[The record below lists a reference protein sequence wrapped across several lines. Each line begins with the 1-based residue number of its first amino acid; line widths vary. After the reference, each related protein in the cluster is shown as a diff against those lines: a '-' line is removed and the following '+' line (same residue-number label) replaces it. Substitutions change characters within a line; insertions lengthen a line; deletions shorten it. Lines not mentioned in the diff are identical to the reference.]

1 MASIKTIEWFK
12 IPENVRVPI
21 VNRFWGPFLNQLVQ
35 KKARKVADYPNELKK
50 LGNDKPEEI
59 VVSMT
64 SFPARIEYVYLSLSQ
79 LFNQTLPPDRVEL
92 WLADPQ
98 FPTHELSDNLKPLID
113 LGLEVKFCPEDIKGH
128 KKYFYAMQSHP
139 DALVITFDDDL
150 IYHEKCIEELYNSY
164 LQYKDCV
171 HCLRGAN
178 IALDNQGNITP
189 YGNWKVRFKG
199 DEPRLSIMPSTG
211 AGTLYPP
218 HLLSEEVFNIE
229 VLKRI
234 CLTAD
239 DLWMKTMS
247 LLNGVKVRRIE
258 KNHRPLTTITGSQTV
273 TLADENIFNSKN
285 DECVRNLVKQYPA
298 AFEKLK
304 A

>member
-12 IPENVRVPI
+12 IPEGVRVPI
-21 VNRFWGPFLNQLVQ
+21 INRFWGPFLNRLVQ
-35 KKARKVADYPNELKK
+35 SKARKVANNPGLLER

-59 VVSMT
+59 IVSMT

-79 LFNQTLPPDRVEL
+79 LFNQTLPPDKIEL
-92 WLADPQ
+92 WLAEPQ
-98 FPTHELSDNLKPLID
+98 FPSHELPENLRPLID

-139 DALVITFDDDL
+139 DSLVITFDDDL
-150 IYHEKCIEELYNSY
+150 IYHEWCIEELYKSY
-164 LQYKDCV
+164 QQYKDCV

-178 IALDNQGNITP
+178 IALDRNGVVAP
-189 YGNWKVRFKG
+189 YKEWTLRFKG
-199 DEPRLSIMPSTG
+199 GNPQLTIMPSTG

-218 HLLSEEVFNIE
+218 HLLNDEVFNIE
-229 VLKRI
+229 MLKRI

-258 KNHRPLTTITGSQTV
+258 KNHRPLTTITGSQTI

-285 DECVRNLVKQYPA
+285 DECIRNLLRQYPA

>member
-1 MASIKTIEWFK
+1 MAVIKRMEWFK
-12 IPENVRVPI
+12 IPEGIRVPI
-21 VNRFWGPFLNQLVQ
+21 FNRLWGPFLNKLVL
-35 KKARKVADYPNELKK
+35 KRARKVADHPETLKR
-50 LGNDKPEEI
+50 LGNDKSEKI

-79 LFNQTLPPDRVEL
+79 LFNQTLPPDRIEL
-92 WLADPQ
+92 WLAETQ
-98 FPTHELSDNLKPLID
+98 FPTHELPDNLKPLID
-113 LGLEVKFCPEDIKGH
+113 LGLDVKFCPKDIKGH
-128 KKYFYAMQSHP
+128 KKYFYAMQSDP

-150 IYHEKCIEELYNSY
+150 IYHEECIEELYNSY

-171 HCLRGAN
+171 HCLRGVY
-178 IALDNQGNITP
+178 IAIDNKGAVTP
-189 YGNWKVRFKG
+189 YGKWKKRFKG
-199 DEPRLSIMPSTG
+199 CEPELPIMPSTG

-218 HLLSEEVFNIE
+218 HLLSDEVFNIE
-229 VLKRI
+229 MLKRI

-247 LLNGVKVRRIE
+247 LLNEVKVRRIE

-285 DECVRNLVKQYPA
+285 DECVRNLVNQYPT

>member
-12 IPENVRVPI
+12 IPENVRVPVI
-21 VNRFWGPFLNQLVQ
+21 NRFWGPFLNVLVQ
-35 KKARKVADYPNELKK
+35 KKARNVTEHPDKLKK

-79 LFNQTLPPDRVEL
+79 LFNQTLPPDKIEL
-92 WLADPQ
+92 WLAEPQ
-98 FPTHELSDNLKPLID
+98 FPTHELPDNLQPLIA

-139 DALVITFDDDL
+139 DSLVITFDDDL

-164 LQYKDCV
+164 LQNKDCV
-171 HCLRGAN
+171 HCLRGAR
-178 IALDNQGNITP
+178 ITLDSNGAVAP
-189 YGNWKVRFKG
+189 YKEWQLRFKG
-199 DEPRLSIMPSTG
+199 VEPELSIMPSTG

-218 HLLSEEVFNIE
+218 HLLSVEVFNIE
-229 VLKRI
+229 MLKRI

-285 DECVRNLVKQYPA
+285 DECVRNLVNQYPA

-304 A
+304 V